1 MFKPI
6 IVALTFVVLS
16 ATTHAQVTIIPPD
29 LAPDTSYRLVFV
41 TSTEGLS
48 QSSDL
53 STYDAIVQA
62 AADANPALDGI
73 NWQVIGSTD
82 TVDAEA
88 HTSTNPADPFVIP
101 IFRLDGVNVANDYA
115 DLWDSSINSP
125 INIDEFGDTL
135 DVEVWTGTAPNGT
148 NNNGSFGLGT
158 SSIPGP
164 RFGRSSDSGD
174 GWIVAGV
181 NNYIFDR
188 HYYAISEIL
197 RTPGFGPPPLLGDVN
212 RNGVVDFADIPPF
225 IQLLIVNEYQIEADI
240 NLSLTVDFADIP
252 GFIDILIAR

>member
-88 HTSTNPADPFVIP
+88 HTSTNPADPFVITKP
-101 IFRLDGVNVANDYA
+101 SRL
-115 DLWDSSINSP
+115 SS
-125 INIDEFGDTL
+125 GY
-135 DVEVWTGTAPNGT
+135 
-148 NNNGSFGLGT
+148 
-158 SSIPGP
+158 
-164 RFGRSSDSGD
+164 R
-174 GWIVAGV
+174 
-181 NNYIFDR
+181 
-188 HYYAISEIL
+188 AISISMK
-197 RTPGFGPPPLLGDVN
+197 PGISAKSTV
-212 RNGVVDFADIPPF
+212 RER
-225 IQLLIVNEYQIEADI
+225 LISASI
-240 NLSLTVDFADIP
+240 
-252 GFIDILIAR
+252 